1 MHLMPARVFQTLEEE
16 DERAIPG
23 DERLN
28 NSELLRLRSKARCSY
43 AQNTGLEVWGLL
55 VFPLHSL
62 IRSICREETSM
73 RVERL
78 GVSKQPCLFRKGAA
92 GVQGSRHFTLPG
104 EGRGGAV
111 AKGPS
116 ALSPKG
122 WRTCQQRQG
131 SRWTV
136 PHTDTVVRRPLA
148 LLEAEHS
155 VSICVSWG
163 EGGT

>member
-16 DERAIPG
+16 DERAVPG

-43 AQNTGLEVWGLL
+43 AQNIGLEVWGPL

-62 IRSICREETSM
+62 IRSICREETRM

-78 GVSKQPCLFRKGAA
+78 GVSKQTCLFRKGAV

-104 EGRGGAV
+104 EGCGGAV

-116 ALSPKG
+116 ALSPKD
-122 WRTCQQRQG
+122 WQTCQQRRG
-131 SRWTV
+131 AAVACPTHRHWGK
-136 PHTDTVVRRPLA
+136 
-148 LLEAEHS
+148 EAPGPVGASAERE
-155 VSICVSWG
+155 CLCQC
-163 EGGT
+163 GGT

>member
-1 MHLMPARVFQTLEEE
+1 MIIGRSRP
-16 DERAIPG
+16 RAPNACQGLPNTRGRGRESSTG

-43 AQNTGLEVWGLL
+43 AQNTGLEVWGPL

-62 IRSICREETSM
+62 IRSICREETRM

-78 GVSKQPCLFRKGAA
+78 GVSKQTCLFRKGAV

-122 WRTCQQRQG
+122 WQTCQQRSG
-131 SRWTV
+131 AAGGLS
-136 PHTDTVVRRPLA
+136 HTQQQ
-148 LLEAEHS
+148 
-155 VSICVSWG
+155 W
-163 EGGT
+163 